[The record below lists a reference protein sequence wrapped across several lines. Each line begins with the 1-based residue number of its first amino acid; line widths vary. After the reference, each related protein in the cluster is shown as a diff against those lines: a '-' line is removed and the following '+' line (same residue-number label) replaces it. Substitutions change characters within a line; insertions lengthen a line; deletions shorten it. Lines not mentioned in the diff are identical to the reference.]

1 MVDGNEG
8 LLRLMA
14 VGNQA
19 TDQVDQAVNRET
31 MARML
36 NLRDVL
42 ELVDDRLDDG
52 AFSEKQ
58 AVFEWG

>member
-1 MVDGNEG
+1 MVDGNGG

-19 TDQVDQAVNRET
+19 TDQVDQAVNRGT

-42 ELVDDRLDDG
+42 ERVDDRLDAAFGALRVG
-52 AFSEKQ
+52 AFSE
-58 AVFEWG
+58 